1 VVVGVQESKGY
12 GIGFGIPTV
21 FFGVAILAFI
31 MGAVFKL
38 YTCIPAEGSPF
49 TRIFRVLK
57 GGCQTL
63 GRPFHGCSCSSREK
77 ALMLAPCEVSATGKL
92 QPDAFSADRHR
103 LMLSETNCAAL
114 AAH

>member
-1 VVVGVQESKGY
+1 MVVGVQESKGY
-12 GIGFGIPTV
+12 GIGFGIPTI

-63 GRPFHGCSCSSREK
+63 GRSGG
-77 ALMLAPCEVSATGKL
+77 V
-92 QPDAFSADRHR
+92 
-103 LMLSETNCAAL
+103 L
-114 AAH
+114 AAVVNGARASAF